1 MSAQSLA
8 PLRPAFRA
16 LAESF
21 VPETARCSPIEWE
34 TLEQIVGKALADRP
48 AALRR
53 QVLLFIRVLDLM
65 ARVRLGAPLA
75 AADPIRRRA
84 LLDSLARSPL
94 LLIRRGVWGLRTLI
108 MMGYYAQ
115 PVVQQAI
122 GYRADPR
129 GWEAR
134 R

>member
-1 MSAQSLA
+1 MSAQPLA
-8 PLRPAFRA
+8 PFRPAFRA

-21 VPETARCSPIEWE
+21 VPETAQCTTVEWE
-34 TLEQIVGKALADRP
+34 RLEQIVGKALADRP
-48 AALRR
+48 AGLRR
-53 QVLLFIRVLDLM
+53 QVLLFIRVLDLL

-75 AADPIRRRA
+75 SADPVRRRA
-84 LLDSLARSPL
+84 WLESLARSPVL
-94 LLIRRGVWGLRTLI
+94 LLRRGVWGLRTLV

-115 PVVQQAI
+115 PAVQRAI
-122 GYRADPR
+122 GYAADPR